1 VRNLSKPVLVIGGGI
16 AGIQAALDLAE
27 QGVEVY
33 LVDKNPSIGGR
44 MAQLDKTFP
53 TLDCASC
60 ILTPKMAS
68 VLRYKNI
75 KLLMC
80 SEVQEVKGSA
90 GNFTCKILKNPT
102 YVDWDKCT
110 GCGTCSDKCPQKVPD
125 EFNLN
130 LTTRKAIY
138 IMFPQAVPRK
148 AVIDAMH
155 CLRLNPPPD
164 LKEKAKG
171 RPLCGVCER
180 ICPAKAIDFTQIPKV
195 IELNVAAI
203 IVTTGIELYD
213 PSKIPEYGYGKFQNV
228 YTQLEFERLV
238 SATGPTNGHII
249 RRSDNKTPKKIAWI
263 QCVGSRDVRFNHY
276 CSTFC
281 CMAATK
287 QAILAKEHIP
297 DVETTIFYMDI
308 RAFGKGF
315 HEFYKRAMDEFGVKY
330 VRGKVVKINEDPKT
344 KNLILTYED
353 TSVSYVKKDV
363 FDMVVLSV
371 AIRPNRVVPPLP
383 LELDDDG
390 FIKLK
395 DPFLDPV
402 STTVDGIFVAG
413 VAAGAKDIPDSVSE
427 ASAAAMRAA
436 LIAKGIEV
444 PLMTATSFRGGKP

>member
-1 VRNLSKPVLVIGGGI
+1 
-16 AGIQAALDLAE
+16 
-27 QGVEVY
+27 
-33 LVDKNPSIGGR
+33 
-44 MAQLDKTFP
+44 
-53 TLDCASC
+53 
-60 ILTPKMAS
+60 
-68 VLRYKNI
+68 
-75 KLLMC
+75 
-80 SEVQEVKGSA
+80 
-90 GNFTCKILKNPT
+90 
-102 YVDWDKCT
+102 
-110 GCGTCSDKCPQKVPD
+110 
-125 EFNLN
+125 
-130 LTTRKAIY
+130 
-138 IMFPQAVPRK
+138 
-148 AVIDAMH
+148 
-155 CLRLNPPPD
+155 
-164 LKEKAKG
+164 
-171 RPLCGVCER
+171 
-180 ICPAKAIDFTQIPKV
+180 
-195 IELNVAAI
+195 
-203 IVTTGIELYD
+203 
-213 PSKIPEYGYGKFQNV
+213 
-228 YTQLEFERLV
+228 
-238 SATGPTNGHII
+238 
-249 RRSDNKTPKKIAWI
+249 
-263 QCVGSRDVRFNHY
+263 
-276 CSTFC
+276 
-281 CMAATK
+281 MAATK